1 MRRQLH
7 LVLCLGLILLMALQ
21 ACAPAPAPEEGE
33 VKQVRVAYDSSVDI
47 GKIPSLLALEKM
59 RDYGY
64 DVVPRFYPDSV
75 TAIQAVLA
83 GDCDLGMG
91 DPVAVILANQA
102 GQSFRIFALEE
113 GNQFALIA
121 PVGIT
126 DPAQLEGKKVAYHS
140 PASMTRGLAYLAA
153 QTYGFEP
160 EWLVMEG
167 SEVRAE
173 ALLSGQIDATV
184 IDYENVVNVQLQ
196 APGEFD
202 VVVSFAEDFPGLM
215 GNGLFARA
223 EDLEANP
230 ELYDAMVE
238 ALLLTFRRVNTE
250 PDYLF
255 DEAPK
260 FLPGAEQEPE
270 RLREMI
276 QYYIDFNVWDGNGGF
291 SAKAA
296 EDTVNLYVE
305 VGDLEEAV
313 PFAEW
318 ADSGPIDRVLA
329 KIGRV

>member
-1 MRRQLH
+1 MRHQVR
-7 LVLCLGLILLMALQ
+7 LVLCLSLIVLMALQ
-21 ACAPAPAPEEGE
+21 ACAPAPTAEEE
-33 VKQVRVAYDSSVDI
+33 LKTIRIAYDSSVDI
-47 GKIPSLLALEKM
+47 GKIPSLLSLELL

-64 DVVPRFYPDSV
+64 EGRPKFYPDSV

-91 DPVAVILANQA
+91 DPVSVILANQA

-140 PASMTRGLAYLAA
+140 PGSMTRGLAFLAA
-153 QTYGFEP
+153 STYGFEP
-160 EWLVMEG
+160 EWMVIEG

-196 APGEFD
+196 SPGD
-202 VVVSFAEDFPGLM
+202 YHVLVSFAADYPGLM

-223 EDLEANP
+223 DFIEANP
-230 ELYDAMVE
+230 ELIDAMVE
-238 ALLLTFRRVNTE
+238 ALLVTFRRVNEE

-276 QYYIDFNVWDGNGGF
+276 QYYLDFNVWDSNGGF
-291 SAKAA
+291 SAEAA
-296 EDTVNLYVE
+296 ADTVDLYVE

-313 PFAEW
+313 PFEEW
-318 ADSGPIDRVLA
+318 AVTGPMERVLA
-329 KIGRV
+329 KIGRR

>member
-21 ACAPAPAPEEGE
+21 ACAPAPAPTAEEPH
-33 VKQVRVAYDSSVDI
+33 VIRVAYDSSVDI
-47 GKIPSLLALEKM
+47 GKIPSLLALELL

-64 DVVPRFYPDSV
+64 EAIPKFYPDSV

-91 DPVAVILANQA
+91 DPVAVILANEA

-153 QTYGFEP
+153 KTYGFEP

-196 APGEFD
+196 SPGNYH

-223 EDLEANP
+223 DYIDANP
-230 ELYDAMVE
+230 DEIDAMVE

-260 FLPGAEQEPE
+260 FLPGAEQEPD

-291 SAKAA
+291 SAEAA
-296 EDTVNLYVE
+296 ADTVNLYVE

-313 PFAEW
+313 PFEEW
-318 ADSGPIDRVLA
+318 ADPGPIERVLA

>member
-1 MRRQLH
+1 MRRQLQ

-21 ACAPAPAPEEGE
+21 ACAPTPAPTEEE
-33 VKQVRVAYDSSVDI
+33 LKVIRVAYDSSVDI

-59 RDYGY
+59 RDFGY
-64 DVVPRFYPDSV
+64 EAVPKFYPDSV

-102 GQSFRIFALEE
+102 GQTFRIFALEE
-113 GNQFALIA
+113 GNQFALIT

-126 DPAQLEGKKVAYHS
+126 DPTQLEGKKVAYHS

-153 QTYGFEP
+153 ETYGFEP

-173 ALLSGQIDATV
+173 ALLSGEIDGTV

-196 APGEFD
+196 APGEFH
-202 VVVSFAEDFPGLM
+202 VLISFAEDFPGLM

-238 ALLLTFRRVNTE
+238 ALLLTFRQVNTE

-260 FLPGAEQEPE
+260 FLPGAEQEPD

-318 ADSGPIDRVLA
+318 ADSGPVDRVLA
-329 KIGRV
+329 KIGKI

>member
-1 MRRQLH
+1 MRHQAR

-21 ACAPAPAPEEGE
+21 ACAPAPTAEEP
-33 VKQVRVAYDSSVDI
+33 KTIRIAYDSSVDI
-47 GKIPSLLALEKM
+47 GKIPSLLSLELL

-64 DVVPRFYPDSV
+64 EGRPKFYPDSV

-91 DPVAVILANQA
+91 DPVSVILANQA

-126 DPAQLEGKKVAYHS
+126 EPAQLEGKKVAYHS
-140 PASMTRGLAYLAA
+140 PGSMTRGLAFLAA
-153 QTYGFEP
+153 STYGFEP
-160 EWLVMEG
+160 EWMVIEG

-196 APGEFD
+196 SPGNYH
-202 VVVSFAEDFPGLM
+202 VLVSFAADYPGLM

-223 EDLEANP
+223 DFIDANP
-230 ELYDAMVE
+230 ELIDAMVE
-238 ALLLTFRRVNTE
+238 ALLVTFRRVNEE

-276 QYYIDFNVWDGNGGF
+276 QYYLDFNVWDSNGGF
-291 SAKAA
+291 SPEAA
-296 EDTVNLYVE
+296 ADTVDLYVE

-313 PFAEW
+313 PFEEW
-318 ADSGPIDRVLA
+318 ADTGPMERVLA
-329 KIGRV
+329 KIGRR

>member
-1 MRRQLH
+1 MRRQLY
-7 LVLCLGLILLMALQ
+7 LVLCLGLILLLALQ
-21 ACAPAPAPEEGE
+21 ACAPTAAPEEEE
-33 VKQVRVAYDSSVDI
+33 VKQIRVAYDSSVDI

-59 RDYGY
+59 RDFGY
-64 DVVPRFYPDSV
+64 DVVPKFYPDSV

-83 GDCDLGMG
+83 GDCELGMG

-102 GQSFRIFALEE
+102 GQSFRVFALEE
-113 GNQFALIA
+113 GNQFALVA
-121 PVGIT
+121 PVEIT
-126 DPAQLEGKKVAYHS
+126 DPAQLAGKKVAYHS

-153 QTYGFEP
+153 ATYGFEP

-184 IDYENVVNVQLQ
+184 IDYEQTVNIQLE
-196 APGEFD
+196 APGEYH
-202 VVVSFAEDFPGLM
+202 VLVSFADDFPGLM

-223 EDLEANP
+223 EDLETNP

-255 DEAPK
+255 DQAPK
-260 FLPGAEQEPE
+260 FLPGAEQDPD

-276 QYYIDFNVWDGNGGF
+276 EYYVDFNVWDGNGF
-291 SAKAA
+291 TEEAA
-296 EDTVNLYVE
+296 ADTVNLYVE

-313 PFAEW
+313 PFEEW
-318 ADSGPIDRVLA
+318 ADPGPLERVLA
-329 KIGRV
+329 KIGRA